1 MMQVQYEKVCNE
13 ILKFDRRIRHVSVLD
28 ESGRIISGGMKRGI
42 PSLEPQSEDL
52 RLIANITIQ
61 LSTDKSWDRYFG
73 KTQYTFI
80 KREKV
85 NILTFHVGTKLFL
98 VSTELDFT
106 PQQAQDLRNQI
117 VTNYLGDMR

>member
-1 MMQVQYEKVCNE
+1 MLRVQYEKACHE
-13 ILKFDRRIRHVSVLD
+13 ILKFDRRVRHVSVLD
-28 ESGRIISGGMKRGI
+28 ESGRIISGGMRMGI
-42 PSLEPQSEDL
+42 PSLEPLSEDL

-61 LSTDKSWDRYFG
+61 LSTDKTWDQYFG

-85 NILTFHVGTKLFL
+85 SILTFYVGTKFFL

-117 VTNYLGDMR
+117 VTNYIGDLG